1 MKLKKVLACILAST
15 MVMSMAT
22 VMTAG
27 AASDG
32 GQQADCM
39 DLGSELQHLCNQQ
52 GSRDL
57 CKGS

>member
-27 AASDG
+27 AASDE
-32 GQQADCM
+32 DNK
-39 DLGSELQHLCNQQ
+39 LTV
-52 GSRDL
+52 
-57 CKGS
+57 